1 MIAWWNGLETIQQVF
16 ALIAI
21 PATLVMLIQ
30 TVMLLIGFGDTD
42 GGDVG
47 DIDGDEIFEGV
58 EGDGFVL
65 FSVRGIVSMLTVMGW
80 SAVALLETLAP
91 WLAVSIAV
99 VLGFATLF
107 GMAFLMR
114 AVSKLQSSGNIDV
127 GNAVGKV
134 AKVYIP
140 IPAAG
145 KGCGKVTITLQETYS
160 EFSAITTASE
170 KLKTGAYVRVV
181 AVDGT
186 GTLVVEPLVEEKAG
200 GKDEK

>member
-91 WLAVSIAV
+91 WIAVSIAV

-186 GTLVVEPLVEEKAG
+186 GTLVVEPLVEEKAE

>member
-47 DIDGDEIFEGV
+47 DMDGDEIFEGV

-80 SAVALLETLAP
+80 SAVALLETLVP

-99 VLGFATLF
+99 VLGLATLF
-107 GMAFLMR
+107 GMVFLMR
-114 AVSKLQSSGNIDV
+114 AVSKLQSSGNIEV

-145 KGCGKVTITLQETYS
+145 EGSGKVTLTLQETYS
-160 EFSAITTASE
+160 EFSAITTAPE

-186 GTLVVEPLVEEKAG
+186 GTLVVEPLVEEKTE

>member
-186 GTLVVEPLVEEKAG
+186 GTLVVEPLVEEKAE